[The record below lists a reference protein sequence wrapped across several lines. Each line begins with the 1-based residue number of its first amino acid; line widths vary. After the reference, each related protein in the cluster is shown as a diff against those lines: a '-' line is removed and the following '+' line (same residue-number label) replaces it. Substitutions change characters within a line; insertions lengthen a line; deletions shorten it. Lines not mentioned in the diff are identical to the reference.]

1 MNELNP
7 SLSQTFPAVLQD
19 SSSVTGETFEGVA
32 SLTSAAKISSEPIP
46 IIGSSE
52 APGRPFNPTIERPN
66 QRRNKKSRC

>member
-1 MNELNP
+1 
-7 SLSQTFPAVLQD
+7 
-19 SSSVTGETFEGVA
+19 VA

-66 QRRNKKSRC
+66 QRRNRKSRC